1 MEYYGNN
8 DWRDYVLAHSW
19 GKRPEQKKREK
30 EYNSEYYQEHKE
42 EILAN
47 QRKRKVSGK
56 GKGLTRRE
64 GLGSDKPI
72 SGNREMPSLSS
83 AQKAFRN
90 LTDDSID
97 DYGEFVAEMTEQGY
111 KFKSREEQMALWKR
125 FRKAKGNGSVV
136 NEENEERKLGARIT
150 RANRE

>member
-1 MEYYGNN
+1 M
-8 DWRDYVLAHSW
+8 
-19 GKRPEQKKREK
+19 
-30 EYNSEYYQEHKE
+30 
-42 EILAN
+42 
-47 QRKRKVSGK
+47 
-56 GKGLTRRE
+56 T
-64 GLGSDKPI
+64 
-72 SGNREMPSLSS
+72 S

-97 DYGEFVAEMTEQGY
+97 DYGEFVTEMTEQGY

-125 FRKAKGNGSVV
+125 FRKAKGNSSVV

>member
-1 MEYYGNN
+1 M
-8 DWRDYVLAHSW
+8 S
-19 GKRPEQKKREK
+19 
-30 EYNSEYYQEHKE
+30 
-42 EILAN
+42 
-47 QRKRKVSGK
+47 
-56 GKGLTRRE
+56 
-64 GLGSDKPI
+64 
-72 SGNREMPSLSS
+72 SLSS

-125 FRKAKGNGSVV
+125 FRKAKGDSSVV

-150 RANRE
+150 RANRK